1 MCIRWIIAVLIGAAA
16 VEQCRAD
23 APAKVLSEPACALL
37 KPRLARTVNAGSD
50 CLYSNSS
57 DGHSF
62 VVSLTKHCGLCTYAL
77 TDWYTVD
84 RRTGAIQK
92 SGKPSPGVAPPNGK
106 LHWTAD

>member
-16 VEQCRAD
+16 VAQCRAD
-23 APAKVLSEPACALL
+23 APAKMLSERAACALL
-37 KPRLARTVNAGSD
+37 MQRLARTVASD

-62 VVSLTKHCGLCTYAL
+62 VVTLTEHCGLCTYAL

-92 SGKPSPGVAPPNGK
+92 PGKPSPRLAPPNGK